1 MKHEIKSTLA
11 KLLATED
18 LIVEHKNV
26 ETAQFNVHNRVLT
39 LPNWD
44 KASEGIF
51 DMLVCHEVG
60 HALYTPDRDWTEGR
74 VLSQSFIN
82 IVEDARIE
90 KLMKRRYEGVSKT
103 FFNAYNELS
112 DIDFFEI
119 NNKEVDEMN
128 LADRINL
135 HYKIGNFVDI
145 DFIPEEQYFIDKID
159 VIETFDEA
167 LDVAEELYAYCKQKK
182 AEEKQKLEEM
192 QQMKSDLGMD
202 MEDMVGSAPSQ
213 SSDDNGEGQES
224 DDVDGKPQ
232 SVNEPV
238 IEDFEDFLKDDQG
251 KQEWNEEPESET
263 MEALNDAL
271 KNLTNTQTRESQYI
285 EIPELNLKNIIVSNE
300 KVHKDID
307 AGWIQNEEGREK
319 YVERYKDMY
328 TSVDLSIPIC
338 EEIDKMYYK
347 FKRDAHKEVN
357 YLVKEFE
364 RRKCAGAYARS
375 STSRTGVLDTK
386 SLHTYK
392 FNEDIFKKIT
402 VVPDGKNHGLVFI
415 LDWSGSMNNVIL
427 DTLKQLYNLIW
438 FCRKVQIPYEVYAFT
453 IDYSNYDPMTGK
465 KERVFKVKDN
475 EVQIPDSFHL
485 LNFFTYKTKTKD
497 LDRQM
502 LNIFR
507 LAASFDWKIDTPWIQ
522 APHGYRLSG
531 TPLNETMIALRQLL
545 PEFKKNTNVEKVQ
558 CVVLTDGEGQ
568 PMRYNKEVKR
578 DWEDELWM
586 GTQYF
591 GEGCFIRDRE
601 LGTTYL
607 CEGHY
612 YDDRN
617 QTDVLL
623 KNLRERLPSVNFIGI
638 RIMPSREGSSFAHR
652 YLGYGNEDY
661 EKIMKRWRKEKS
673 FAIKDAGYHTY
684 FGMASTSLANDADF
698 EVQDDA
704 TKAQIKRAFF
714 KSLKNKKMNKKILGE
729 FIELVA

>member
-60 HALYTPDRDWTEGR
+60 HALYTPDRDWAEGR

-167 LDVAEELYAYCKQKK
+167 LDVAEELYAYCKEKK

-202 MEDMVGSAPSQ
+202 MEDMVGNAPSQ
-213 SSDDNGEGQES
+213 SSDDNGEGQET
-224 DDVDGKPQ
+224 DDMDGKPQ

-238 IEDFEDFLKDDQG
+238 IEDFEDFLKDNQG

-285 EIPELNLKNIIVSNE
+285 EIPELNLKNIIVDNE

-307 AGWIQNEEGREK
+307 AGWDQNEESRVN
-319 YVERYKDMY
+319 YVKRYKDMY
-328 TSVDLSIPIC
+328 SHIDLSEPIC
-338 EEIDKMYYK
+338 GEVDKMYYK
-347 FKRDAHKEVN
+347 FKKDAHKEVN

-465 KERVFKVKDN
+465 KERVFEVKDR

-485 LNFFTYKTKTKD
+485 LNFFTHKTKTKD

-507 LAASFDWKIDTPWIQ
+507 LASAFDWKIDTPWIQ

-578 DWEDELWM
+578 DWDDDLYM

-612 YDDRN
+612 YC
-617 QTDVLL
+617 LL
-623 KNLRERLPSVNFIGI
+623 YTSPSPRDQSGS
-638 RIMPSREGSSFAHR
+638 RMPSSA
-652 YLGYGNEDY
+652 
-661 EKIMKRWRKEKS
+661 
-673 FAIKDAGYHTY
+673 
-684 FGMASTSLANDADF
+684 
-698 EVQDDA
+698 
-704 TKAQIKRAFF
+704 
-714 KSLKNKKMNKKILGE
+714 
-729 FIELVA
+729 

>member
-26 ETAQFNVHNRVLT
+26 ETAQFNVHSRVLT
-39 LPNWD
+39 LPNWE

-112 DIDFFEI
+112 DIDFFDI
-119 NNKEVDEMN
+119 NNKEVNEMN

-145 DFIPEEQYFIDKID
+145 DFIPEEQYFIDKIN
-159 VIETFDEA
+159 VIETFDDA

-182 AEEKQKLEEM
+182 AEEKEKLDEM
-192 QQMKSDLGMD
+192 QSNNDIDFNMEGMD
-202 MEDMVGSAPSQ
+202 SAD
-213 SSDDNGEGQES
+213 SSTDEKGEYEVAENTEGE
-224 DDVDGKPQ
+224 PQ
-232 SVNEPV
+232 ASNEPI
-238 IEDFEDFLKDDQG
+238 IEDFEDFKQDNQG
-251 KQEWNEEPESET
+251 EEEWNEEPESET

-271 KNLTNTQTRESQYI
+271 KNLTNTQSRESTYV
-285 EIPELNLKNIIVSNE
+285 EIPELILENIIVDNKTVHE
-300 KVHKDID
+300 KLDKGWKDCYTHRENYVKKYNDHYDISELDKPIFDEVD
-307 AGWIQNEEGREK
+307 A
-319 YVERYKDMY
+319 
-328 TSVDLSIPIC
+328 
-338 EEIDKMYYK
+338 MYYK
-347 FKRDAHKEVN
+347 FKKDAHKEVN

-375 STSRTGVLDTK
+375 SISRTGVLDTK

-402 VVPDGKNHGLVFI
+402 VVPDGKNHGLVFV
-415 LDWSGSMNNVIL
+415 LDWSGSMSNVMM

-438 FCRKVQIPYEVYAFT
+438 FCRKVQIPYEVYGFT
-453 IDYSNYDPMTGK
+453 IDYPNYD
-465 KERVFKVKDN
+465 KERVVAVKDK
-475 EVQIPDSFHL
+475 EIQIPDNFHL
-485 LNFFTYKTKTKD
+485 FNFFTHNTKTKD
-497 LDRQM
+497 LDHQL
-502 LNIFR
+502 LNVFR
-507 LAASFDWKIDTPWIQ
+507 CAATFDWNVNRTWMQVPL
-522 APHGYRLSG
+522 GFRLSG
-531 TPLNETMIALRQLL
+531 TPLNEAMIALRQIL
-545 PEFKKNTNVEKVQ
+545 PQFKKNTNVEKVQ

-568 PMRYNKEVKR
+568 PMRYNREVKR
-578 DWEDELWM
+578 DWETCLHM

-591 GEGCFIRDRE
+591 GEGCFIRDRQ
-601 LGTTYL
+601 LGTTYV
-607 CEGHY
+607 CEGHW

-623 KNLRERLPSVNFIGI
+623 KNLRERLPNVNFIGI
-638 RIMPSREGSSFAHR
+638 RVMPSREGSSFAHR
-652 YLGYGNEDY
+652 HLGYGNESY
-661 EKIMKRWRKEKS
+661 EKVMVRWRKEKS

-684 FGMASTSLANDADF
+684 FGLASQALSSDAEF
-698 EVQDDA
+698 ECEDDA
-704 TKAQIKRAFF
+704 TKAQIKRAFV